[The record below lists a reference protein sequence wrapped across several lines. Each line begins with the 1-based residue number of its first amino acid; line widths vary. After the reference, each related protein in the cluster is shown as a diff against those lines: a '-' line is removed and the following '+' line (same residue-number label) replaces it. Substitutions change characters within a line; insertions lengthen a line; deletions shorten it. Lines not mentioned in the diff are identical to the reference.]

1 MNAIDFIHNNIKKHL
16 MECGLDSGNAE
27 WCAQQGVAHYKKR
40 VGNSKNP
47 FNEACDYAG
56 LIAGQRSLTFKYVSP
71 KAKAKPR
78 AKRPQEAFDFKE
90 QN

>member
-1 MNAIDFIHNNIKKHL
+1 MDVNKFIHDNIKRHL
-16 MECGLDSGNAE
+16 IGCGLDSANAE
-27 WCAQQGVAHYKKR
+27 WCAQQGVIHYKQR
-40 VGNSKNP
+40 IGNSKNA

-56 LIAGQRSLTFKYVSP
+56 LMAGQRSLTFKYASP
-71 KAKAKPR
+71 KAMSKPR